1 MAGSL
6 FYGLLAVALGCA
18 MAVQGVVNA
27 GLGRALGSS
36 VLAAAV
42 SFWVGAL
49 ALAGVSLAAGGI

>member
-42 SFWVGAL
+42 SFWGGAPITRSG
-49 ALAGVSLAAGGI
+49 A